1 MSAGA
6 PAIALG
12 YAPID
17 ALHAE
22 FDACVAALTDAPAE
36 RLPAALSALRAHL
49 LRHFGDEQRWMRE
62 SEFPAFD
69 CHQREHDKVLDVLA
83 EVERR
88 FTEGDEEVV
97 RRLAAELPNW
107 FTLHATTMDAALV
120 TWLGAN
126 AVVAAP

>member
-6 PAIALG
+6 PAIPLG

-36 RLPAALSALRAHL
+36 RLPAALSALRAHV
-49 LRHFGDEQRWMRE
+49 LRHFGDEERWMRE
-62 SEFPAFD
+62 SAFPAFD

-88 FTEGDEEVV
+88 FAEGDEEVV
-97 RRLAAELPNW
+97 RRLATELPNW
-107 FTLHATTMDAALV
+107 FSIHAATMDAALV
-120 TWLGAN
+120 AWLGAN
-126 AVVAAP
+126 AVVASP

>member
-22 FDACVAALTDAPAE
+22 FDACVAMLTDAPAE

-126 AVVAAP
+126 AVVVAP

>member
-6 PAIALG
+6 PAILLG

-22 FDACVAALTDAPAE
+22 FDACVVALTDAPAE
-36 RLPAALSALRAHL
+36 RLRAALGALRVHL

-69 CHQREHDKVLDVLA
+69 CHKREHDKVLDVLA

-88 FTEGDEEVV
+88 FAGGDEEVV
-97 RRLAAELPNW
+97 RRLAAELPQW
-107 FTLHATTMDAALV
+107 FAIHASTMDAALV
-120 TWLGAN
+120 AWLGGN
-126 AVVAAP
+126 AATAAP

>member
-22 FDACVAALTDAPAE
+22 FEARVAAFEGAPAAA
-36 RLPAALSALRAHL
+36 LPAAIAELRAHL
-49 LRHFGDEQRWMRE
+49 VRHFGDEERWMRE
-62 SEFPAFD
+62 SEFPPFG
-69 CHQREHDKVLDVLA
+69 CHKREHDKVLEVLA

-88 FTEGDEEVV
+88 LAGGDEQVV
-97 RRLAAELPNW
+97 RRLAAELPHW
-107 FTLHATTMDAALV
+107 FALHATTMDAALV
-120 TWLGAN
+120 AWLGAN
-126 AVVAAP
+126 AAIASP

>member
-6 PAIALG
+6 PAIPLG

-17 ALHAE
+17 ALHAQ
-22 FDACVAALTDAPAE
+22 FDACVAMLTDAPAE

-49 LRHFGDEQRWMRE
+49 LRHFGDEECWMRE

-69 CHQREHDKVLDVLA
+69 CHKREHDKVLDVLA
-83 EVERR
+83 EVELRY
-88 FTEGDEEVV
+88 TEGDEEVV

-107 FTLHATTMDAALV
+107 FALHATTMDAALV
-120 TWLGAN
+120 AWLGAN
-126 AVVAAP
+126 SATTVP

>member
-1 MSAGA
+1 MAA
-6 PAIALG
+6 PSIPLG

-22 FDACVAALTDAPAE
+22 FEACVAAFEGAGAPST
-36 RLPAALSALRAHL
+36 ALAGLRAHL
-49 LRHFGDEQRWMRE
+49 LRHFGDEERWMRE

-69 CHQREHDKVLDVLA
+69 CHKREHDKVLDVLA

-88 FTEGDEEVV
+88 FAEGDEDVV

-107 FTLHATTMDAALV
+107 FSIHAVTMDSALV
-120 TWLGAN
+120 AWLRAN
-126 AVVAAP
+126 PPASAL

>member
-6 PAIALG
+6 PAIPLG

-36 RLPAALSALRAHL
+36 RLPAALSALRAHV
-49 LRHFGDEQRWMRE
+49 LRHFGDEERWMRE
-62 SEFPAFD
+62 SAFPAFD

-107 FTLHATTMDAALV
+107 FALHATTMDAALV
-120 TWLGAN
+120 AWLRTNSATT
-126 AVVAAP
+126 VP

>member
-69 CHQREHDKVLDVLA
+69 CHQREHGKVLDVLA

-107 FTLHATTMDAALV
+107 FSIHATTMDAALV

-126 AVVAAP
+126 AVVDAP